1 MPLDILG
8 RTRATM
14 ACAESLFEVRPER
27 TRRLVR
33 VRGNSSS
40 HRRTSDSGSR
50 AERNRGRKVVAIR
63 NTRRDLGLGI
73 AIVAHERGIPSKRD
87 SSYRVDYVP
96 ALCTHRPSLLPIGS
110 FSEAS
115 GLAVHG
121 RGNPSRYG
129 GEVCRTQ
136 ISRGSKSRNKV
147 SVGEPAE
154 GSLQVFFNVI
164 CFDFEI
170 HNNLQH
176 DSTSFRGGARD
187 HTVVRAGDLLMSLK
201 LIR

>member
-27 TRRLVR
+27 TRRLVA
-33 VRGNSSS
+33 VWGNSSCG
-40 HRRTSDSGSR
+40 RRTSDSGSR

-121 RGNPSRYG
+121 RGNPSRHG

-154 GSLQVFFNVI
+154 GSLQVLL
-164 CFDFEI
+164 CLS
-170 HNNLQH
+170 HRLRYTHLPH
-176 DSTSFRGGARD
+176 DSG
-187 HTVVRAGDLLMSLK
+187 SLGS
-201 LIR
+201 LERVTNCS

>member
-27 TRRLVR
+27 ATGLVR
-33 VRGNSSS
+33 VGVKTCLSRPA
-40 HRRTSDSGSR
+40 SDSGSR
-50 AERNRGRKVVAIR
+50 AERNRSREVVAIR
-63 NTRRDLGLGI
+63 NARRDLGLGI

-110 FSEAS
+110 FSEAF
-115 GLAVHG
+115 GLAVHV
-121 RGNPSRYG
+121 RGNFRRHG
-129 GEVCRTQ
+129 WEACRTQ

-147 SVGEPAE
+147 AVGEPAA
-154 GSLQVFFNVI
+154 GSLLVFIIGNTI
-164 CFDFEI
+164 
-170 HNNLQH
+170 
-176 DSTSFRGGARD
+176 RRPGAGGEV
-187 HTVVRAGDLLMSLK
+187 TVGVRAAS
-201 LIR
+201 

>member
-1 MPLDILG
+1 M
-8 RTRATM
+8 
-14 ACAESLFEVRPER
+14 
-27 TRRLVR
+27 
-33 VRGNSSS
+33 
-40 HRRTSDSGSR
+40 
-50 AERNRGRKVVAIR
+50 AIR

-87 SSYRVDYVP
+87 SSYRADYVP

-115 GLAVHG
+115 GLAG
-121 RGNPSRYG
+121 QGAGNRARLG

-154 GSLQVFFNVI
+154 GSLQVDSLFWV
-164 CFDFEI
+164 
-170 HNNLQH
+170 
-176 DSTSFRGGARD
+176 STSSFNTTRRGPLVDCA
-187 HTVVRAGDLLMSLK
+187 SL
-201 LIR
+201 

>member
-1 MPLDILG
+1 
-8 RTRATM
+8 M
-14 ACAESLFEVRPER
+14 A
-27 TRRLVR
+27 
-33 VRGNSSS
+33 
-40 HRRTSDSGSR
+40 
-50 AERNRGRKVVAIR
+50 II

-115 GLAVHG
+115 GLAG
-121 RGNPSRYG
+121 QEEGNLLRLG

-154 GSLQVFFNVI
+154 GSLQV
-164 CFDFEI
+164 CFY
-170 HNNLQH
+170 
-176 DSTSFRGGARD
+176 SFRNITKNKHEPA
-187 HTVVRAGDLLMSLK
+187 
-201 LIR
+201 

>member
-1 MPLDILG
+1 M
-8 RTRATM
+8 
-14 ACAESLFEVRPER
+14 
-27 TRRLVR
+27 
-33 VRGNSSS
+33 
-40 HRRTSDSGSR
+40 
-50 AERNRGRKVVAIR
+50 AIR

-115 GLAVHG
+115 GLAG
-121 RGNPSRYG
+121 QETGNRFRLG

-154 GSLQVFFNVI
+154 GSLQVFIFKY
-164 CFDFEI
+164 
-170 HNNLQH
+170 NLQH
-176 DSTSFRGGARD
+176 DSASI
-187 HTVVRAGDLLMSLK
+187 VIKLRAERVAAQCS
-201 LIR
+201 